1 VVISNGLP
9 HSQQALPST
18 DELQPDEAKE
28 AFASILSM
36 AKSSHLESKIEAAKI
51 LCDLSY
57 QQDFHY
63 LLCEAQCVEILIEFM
78 QIDYEYCNQHAVC
91 ALANLSSS
99 RTCQVSSFQF
109 FFFSLYLM
117 THPTPSL
124 VRVQ

>member
-1 VVISNGLP
+1 
-9 HSQQALPST
+9 LPST
-18 DELQPDEAKE
+18 DELHPDEAKE
-28 AFASILSM
+28 AFSSILSM

-99 RTCQVSSFQF
+99 RTCQVSAYA
-109 FFFSLYLM
+109 FSLSF
-117 THPTPSL
+117 SL
-124 VRVQ
+124 DVPLSLSVLRAQ